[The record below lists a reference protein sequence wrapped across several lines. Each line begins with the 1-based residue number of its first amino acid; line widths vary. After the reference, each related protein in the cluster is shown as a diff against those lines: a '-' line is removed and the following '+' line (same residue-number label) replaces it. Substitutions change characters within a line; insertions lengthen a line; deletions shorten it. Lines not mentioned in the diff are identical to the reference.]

1 MGLRLETLEKYVELA
16 RRILIEVAKGKRRDR
31 SITYKGLMGEMG
43 GPGRGYI
50 GEVLEAICQAEHR
63 EKRPLLSALVV
74 HSNDRL
80 PGDAFWKLSVVP
92 PHIRTGSKEEKK
104 KFWKNECDKL
114 YKRWGNE

>member
-1 MGLRLETLEKYVELA
+1 MGLRPETLEKYAKLA
-16 RRILIEVAKGKRRDR
+16 RPILIEVAKGKRGDR
-31 SITYKGLMGEMG
+31 SITYKDLMDEMG

-80 PGDAFWKLSVVP
+80 PGDVFWKLSVVP
-92 PHIRTGSKEEKK
+92 PHVRNGSKEEKIN
-104 KFWKNECDKL
+104 FWKNECDKL
-114 YKRWGNE
+114 YKHWGSE